1 MKTGPMLM
9 KDMMDSK
16 KPGMF
21 DVSGIREQVGEDVP
35 SLPLTK
41 VGKFRLQQ
49 FLRRKFGVGW
59 RNVEQAKGILSR
71 FEAAMKRGE

>member
-1 MKTGPMLM
+1 MQ
-9 KDMMDSK
+9 DMMNSK

-21 DVSGIREQVGEDVP
+21 DVSGIREEVGEDVP
-35 SLPLTK
+35 NLPLTK

-59 RNVEQAKGILSR
+59 RNVSQAKDILSR
-71 FEAAMKRGE
+71 FEAAMQRSE

>member
-1 MKTGPMLM
+1 MQ
-9 KDMMDSK
+9 DMMNSK

-21 DVSGIREQVGEDVP
+21 DVSSLREEVGEDVP

-59 RNVEQAKGILSR
+59 RNVSQAKDILSR
-71 FEAAMKRGE
+71 FEAAMQRSE